1 MRNTFLVIT
10 VKKWLKSVLICW
22 SYSKN
27 KSGVRVF
34 CTTLYC
40 SKHIG
45 TRRGHSHACPLND
58 RVLSG
63 ICHFNVFIEMSR
75 GRKWGYIVSEFVE
88 SIQILRNSIQSTKL
102 QQRSYSY
109 PGWLPGSCFIAPT
122 IHIQFCCSNVSCAC
136 GWWYIFIDL
145 GHNITIPKILIPCST
160 PPCFT
165 STSIALIPASMTPI

>member
-1 MRNTFLVIT
+1 VSAFFSPPCIVQSTLAHVGVRDPDILTRARSMTGCCRVFVTSTFL
-10 VKKWLKSVLICW
+10 LKCQ
-22 SYSKN
+22 
-27 KSGVRVF
+27 G
-34 CTTLYC
+34 
-40 SKHIG
+40 
-45 TRRGHSHACPLND
+45 
-58 RVLSG
+58 
-63 ICHFNVFIEMSR
+63 

-109 PGWLPGSCFIAPT
+109 HGWLPGSCFIAPT

-136 GWWYIFIDL
+136 GWRYIFIDL